1 MTGSSSFHNRECLAV
16 FKALGA
22 ILLCLLLQPQ
32 ARAVDGS
39 RAVGQYLRQQWQV
52 EPGSPGVRVNAI
64 AQTPDGYLWI
74 GTDDNLLRFDGFR
87 FEEIQPHTEGLAPIR
102 HVLNLIV
109 DASGVLW
116 VRTEDSRVL
125 RYQNGSFQSR
135 LSPEQGE
142 HTVTA
147 IGKSLGGGILAAGL
161 GNGLVQLTA
170 TEVRPIHRN
179 AGSLTLSIVQTPGSI
194 WLGTRENGLLNWR
207 DKTLT
212 VMNQGVPDQKVN
224 SLLATSSGQLW
235 IGTDNGL
242 AYWDGHK
249 TVADVLPAEMNPL
262 QILTMVQDRDG
273 NLWLGSSRGLVRYN
287 SRGAQWMPRDARDRG
302 TAVTALF
309 EDREGNLWFGSGGN
323 LERLRDS
330 PLTTYGNPEETSG
343 DQYGPVHADSRG
355 RVWFAPLA
363 GGLYWMHDGT
373 MHKVS
378 IAGLDRDVV
387 YSIDGR
393 GDEIWLGRQRGG
405 LTCLYT
411 NGDAIE
417 AKTWTTADGLA
428 ENSVY
433 AVHLNRDGSL
443 WAGTLTAGAT
453 HFQGGRFHSLD
464 VSKGLVS
471 NTISAIAEG
480 LDGTMWFATPRGVS
494 EVHGL
499 AVKNYGTSD
508 GLASSDVIS
517 LLADPEGG
525 VWIGATGGLSFA
537 DKGKIRRIEVPLH
550 SLEMVVGTALD
561 RQGLLWVATSQR
573 ILSVRRSTL
582 LELPPAAAD
591 FRSYGIQDG
600 LHSTE
605 GVRRSRSV
613 VADAAGNVW
622 IATNRGLSASSPSV
636 SRPGPP
642 AIPQVEGVM
651 SDGVALPMKGEV
663 HIPAGAHRLTFSYA
677 GLDLR
682 SPERVRFRYRL
693 DGFDKKWSSPMD
705 GREAVY
711 TNLVPGKYRF
721 RVVAAN
727 MDGQWNPVESSVSLY
742 VQPLLW
748 QRWEFEIACVGILLL
763 MAVWIYRARMRY
775 LIVQANMRFEERLI
789 ERTRIAR
796 ELHDT
801 LLQGFISASLHL
813 HVTAESLPP
822 KSPIQESLQGVLQ
835 MMEKV
840 IEEGRNAVKGLR
852 TFYGTRRGLEQLFR
866 ELISELGAE
875 EAAGYS
881 VVVEGELRPLRAVV
895 YEEVWRIGREA
906 VINAWRHSQAKHITV
921 RFEYA
926 TARLTLSVTD
936 DGRGMDAAM
945 IHRGRPEHWGLQG
958 MRERATRMGARLHI
972 ESRLGQGT
980 HVVLTIPAAIA
991 FHDDTK
997 DRKLAPN
1004 GIGAI

>member
-1 MTGSSSFHNRECLAV
+1 MTGSSSFHNRAGLV
-16 FKALGA
+16 TFRALGA
-22 ILLCLLLQPQ
+22 ILLSLFLQQ
-32 ARAVDGS
+32 EARAVDGS
-39 RAVGQYLRQQWQV
+39 RNVGQYLRQQWQV

-64 AQTPDGYLWI
+64 AQTPDGYLWV
-74 GTDDNLLRFDGFR
+74 GTDDNLLRFDGFH
-87 FEEIQPHTEGLAPIR
+87 FEEVQPHTEGLAPIR

-125 RYQNGSFQSR
+125 RYQNGSFRSR

-147 IGKSLGGGILAAGL
+147 IGKSLSDGILAAGQ
-161 GNGLVQLTA
+161 GNGLVQLTE
-170 TEVRPIHRN
+170 TEIRHIHPN
-179 AGSLTLSIVQTPGSI
+179 AGSLALSIVQTAGNL
-194 WLGTRENGLLNWR
+194 WLGTRENGLLNWQ
-207 DKTLT
+207 DNTLT
-212 VMNQGVPDQKVN
+212 LMNQGVPDLKVN
-224 SLLATSSGQLW
+224 TLLATSSGQLW

-242 AYWDGHK
+242 AHWDGHK
-249 TVADVLPAEMNPL
+249 TVTDVLPVEMNPL
-262 QILTMVQDRDG
+262 QILAMVQDRDG
-273 NLWLGSSRGLVRYN
+273 NLWIGSSRGLVRYN
-287 SRGAQWMPRDARDRG
+287 SRGAQWMPRDTRDRG

-330 PLTTYGNPEETSG
+330 PLTTYGNPDEVSG

-363 GGLYWMHDGT
+363 GGLYWMKDGT
-373 MHKVS
+373 MHRVS
-378 IAGLDRDVV
+378 IAGLEKDVV

-405 LTCLYT
+405 LTRLYM
-411 NGDAIE
+411 NGEELE
-417 AKTWTTADGLA
+417 AKTWTTANGLP

-453 HFQGGRFHSLD
+453 HFQGGRFHPLN
-464 VSKGLVS
+464 VSHGLIS
-471 NTISAIAEG
+471 NTVSAIEEG
-480 LDGTMWFATPRGVS
+480 TDGTMWFATPRGIS

-499 AVKNYGTSD
+499 AVKNYDTSN
-508 GLASSDVIS
+508 GLASWDVVS

-537 DKGKIRRIEVPLH
+537 EKGRIRTIEVPLH
-550 SLEMVVGTALD
+550 SPEMVVGIALD
-561 RQGLLWVATSQR
+561 RQGLLWLATSER

-582 LELPPAAAD
+582 LQLPPVAED

-605 GVRRSRSV
+605 GVRRNRSV

-622 IATNRGLSASSPSV
+622 IATGRGLSVSSQSV

-651 SDGVALPMKGEV
+651 SDGVSLPTTGEV
-663 HIPAGAHRLTFSYA
+663 RIPAGAHRLTFRYA

-693 DGFDKKWSSPMD
+693 DGFDKKWSSPME

-727 MDGQWNPVESSVSLY
+727 MDGHWNPEESVVSLY

-775 LIVQANMRFEERLI
+775 LIVQTNMRFEERLI

-822 KSPIQESLQGVLQ
+822 KSPIQDSLQGVLQ

-866 ELISELGAE
+866 ELICELGAE
-875 EAAGYS
+875 ETAGYS
-881 VVVEGELRPLRAVV
+881 VVAEGELRPLRAVV

-906 VINAWRHSQAKHITV
+906 VINAWRHSQAKQITV
-921 RFEYA
+921 RFQYS
-926 TARLTLSVTD
+926 TARFTLSVTD

-958 MRERATRMGARLHI
+958 MRERAARMGARLHI
-972 ESRLGQGT
+972 ESRFGQGT
-980 HVVLTIPAAIA
+980 QIVLTIPAAIA
-991 FHDDTK
+991 FHDDMK
-997 DRKLAPN
+997 NRKLAPP
-1004 GIGAI
+1004 GVGTV

>member
-1 MTGSSSFHNRECLAV
+1 LTGFSSFRNRGVLVHC
-16 FKALGA
+16 KALGA
-22 ILLCLLLQPQ
+22 ILLCLFLQQ
-32 ARAVDGS
+32 EAHAVDGS
-39 RAVGQYLRQQWQV
+39 RNVGQYLRQQWQV

-87 FEEIQPHTEGLAPIR
+87 FEEVQPHSDGLAPIR
-102 HVLNLIV
+102 NVLNLVV
-109 DASGVLW
+109 DTDGVLW

-125 RYQNGSFQSR
+125 RYQKGSFQSR

-142 HTVTA
+142 NTVTA
-147 IGKSLGGGILAAGL
+147 IGKSLGGGIFASSL

-179 AGSLTLSIVQTPGSI
+179 SGSMALSIAQTAGNL

-207 DKTLT
+207 DNTLT
-212 VMNQGVPDQKVN
+212 VMNQGVPDSKVN

-242 AYWDGHK
+242 AHWDGHK
-249 TVADVLPAEMNPL
+249 TVADLLPAEMNPL
-262 QILTMVQDRDG
+262 QILAMVQDCDG
-273 NLWLGSSRGLVRYN
+273 NLWIGSSRGLVRYN
-287 SRGAQWMPRDARDRG
+287 SRGAQWVPRDARDRG

-309 EDREGNLWFGSGGN
+309 EDREGNLWFGSRGN

-330 PLTTYGNPEETSG
+330 PLTTYGNPEEISG
-343 DQYGPVHADSRG
+343 DQYGPVYADGRG

-363 GGLYWMHDGT
+363 GGLYWMKDGT

-378 IAGLDRDVV
+378 IAGLEKDVV

-405 LTCLYT
+405 LTRLSA
-411 NGDAIE
+411 NGGELE
-417 AKTWTTADGLA
+417 ARTWTTANGLP

-443 WAGTLTAGAT
+443 WAGTLTAGAA
-453 HFQGGRFHSLD
+453 HFHGDKFLPLD
-464 VSKGLVS
+464 VSHGLIS
-471 NTISAIAEG
+471 NTISAIEEST
-480 LDGTMWFATPRGVS
+480 DGTMWFATPRGVS

-499 AVKNYGTSD
+499 TVKNYSTSD
-508 GLASSDVIS
+508 GLASSDVVS

-525 VWIGATGGLSFA
+525 VWIGATGGLAFA
-537 DKGKIRRIEVPLH
+537 EKGRIRRIDIPLH
-550 SLEMVVGTALD
+550 SAEMVVGTAFD
-561 RQGLLWVATSQR
+561 RQGLLWLATSER

-582 LELPPAAAD
+582 LQLPPVPED
-591 FRSYGIQDG
+591 LLSYGIQDG

-605 GVRRSRSV
+605 GVRRNRSV
-613 VADAAGNVW
+613 VADAAGKVW
-622 IATNRGLSASSPSV
+622 IATNRGLSVSSPSV

-642 AIPQVEGVM
+642 ALPQVEGVM
-651 SDGVALPMKGEV
+651 ADGVSLPMAKEV
-663 HIPAGAHRLTFSYA
+663 RTPAGAHRVTFSYA

-693 DGFDKKWSSPMD
+693 DGFDKKWSAPIE

-711 TNLVPGKYRF
+711 TNLVPGRYRF
-721 RVVAAN
+721 RVMAAN
-727 MDGQWNPVESSVSLY
+727 MDGHWNPVESVVSLY

-748 QRWEFEIACVGILLL
+748 QRWEFQIACVGILLL

-822 KSPIQESLQGVLQ
+822 KSPTQDSLQGVLQ

-881 VVVEGELRPLRAVV
+881 VVVEGELRPLRAAV

-906 VINAWRHSQAKHITV
+906 VINAWRHSQAKQITV
-921 RFEYA
+921 LFQYSA
-926 TARLTLSVTD
+926 ARLTLSVTD
-936 DGRGMDAAM
+936 DGRGMDAPM
-945 IHRGRPEHWGLQG
+945 IQRGRPEHWGLQG
-958 MRERATRMGARLHI
+958 MRERAARMGARLHI
-972 ESRLGQGT
+972 ESHPGQGT
-980 HVVLTIPAAIA
+980 HVVLTIPGTIA
-991 FHDDTK
+991 FHDEMK
-997 DRKLAPN
+997 DRNLASP
-1004 GIGAI
+1004 GVGK